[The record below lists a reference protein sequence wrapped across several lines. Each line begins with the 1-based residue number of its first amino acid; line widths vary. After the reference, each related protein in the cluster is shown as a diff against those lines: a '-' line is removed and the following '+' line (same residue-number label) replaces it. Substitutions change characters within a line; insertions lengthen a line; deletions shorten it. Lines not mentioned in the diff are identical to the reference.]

1 MPKFSANITMLFTEV
16 PFEDRFKETGAA
28 GFKFV
33 EYLFPYDYEAGDLVD
48 RLKSNGLTQVLFN
61 LPAGDWAGGDRGIA
75 GNPHRVD
82 EFREGVDEAL
92 KYAKALDVDRIN
104 CLVGKEIEGVSLT
117 EQWKTM
123 VENIAYAADKLAS
136 DGRTLVI
143 EPINT
148 FDIPGFLLNTTQDAL
163 KIVNEVKA
171 ENLKIQYDVYHMQKM
186 EGNLVAT
193 LESHLDHI
201 GHIQIADN
209 PGRHQPGTGEI
220 NYPFVL
226 NALDRIGYQG
236 YVGLEYVP
244 DPDTTASL
252 SWVKELGFEL

>member
-1 MPKFSANITMLFTEV
+1 MPKFCANITMLFTEV
-16 PFEDRFKETGAA
+16 PFEDRFSEVKEA

-33 EYLFPYDYEAGDLVD
+33 EYLFPYDYEASDLVD
-48 RLKSNGLTQVLFN
+48 LLESNGLTQVLFN
-61 LPAGDWAGGDRGIA
+61 IPAGDWAGGDRGIA
-75 GNPHRVD
+75 GNPNRVD

-92 KYAKALDVDRIN
+92 KYAKALGVERLN
-104 CLVGKEIEGVSLT
+104 CLVGKENEGVSLT

-123 VENIAYAADKLAS
+123 VENIAYAADKLAAA
-136 DGRTLVI
+136 GHTLVL

-163 KIVNEVKA
+163 NIVNEVKA
-171 ENLKIQYDVYHMQKM
+171 KNLKIQYDVYHMQKM

-193 LESHLDHI
+193 IESYLDHI

-226 NALDRIGYQG
+226 NALDRLGYEG
-236 YVGLEYVP
+236 YVGMEYIP
-244 DPDTTASL
+244 APDTKTSL
-252 SWVKELGFEL
+252 GWVKELGFEL